1 MFILS
6 DPMFY
11 ICMMTS
17 VTIIYLSALAGS
29 RRDKKVNENY

>member
-11 ICMMTS
+11 ICMMTV
-17 VTIIYLSALAGS
+17 VTVIYLSALAASG
-29 RRDKKVNENY
+29 RDNIVDKRS